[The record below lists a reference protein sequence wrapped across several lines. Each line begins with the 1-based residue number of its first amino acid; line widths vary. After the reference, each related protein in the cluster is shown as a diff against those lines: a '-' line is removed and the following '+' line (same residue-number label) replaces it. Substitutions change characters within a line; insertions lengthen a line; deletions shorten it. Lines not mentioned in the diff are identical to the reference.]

1 MNPDEHGWLIASDE
15 VRQALAD
22 RRPVVALESSVVSH
36 GLPYPTNVETA
47 LACEKAIRE
56 AGAVPAT
63 IAILEGVARVGLD
76 TGQIESIAGGSPLAL
91 HEPIEKVGLNNLASV
106 LARGGYG
113 ATTVAASVRLAHACG
128 IRFFATG
135 GIGGVH
141 RGAAASLDISGD
153 LTALAST
160 PVVCVSAGAKSILD
174 LPKTREYLET
184 IGVPVIGYR
193 TDEFPAFYTRESGLA
208 VDSKAEDAAAAARIA
223 ILHWKTGAVS
233 AVLVC
238 APVPREFALAAS
250 EVEEAI
256 AKATRL
262 AEESGTD
269 GKAVTPFVL
278 AQVKELTGG
287 KSLIANKALLINC
300 AGVAARVAIA
310 HAAQVAGQ
318 G

>member
-1 MNPDEHGWLIASDE
+1 
-15 VRQALAD
+15 LAE

-36 GLPYPTNVETA
+36 GLPHPTNVETA

-56 AGAVPAT
+56 AEAIPAT
-63 IAILEGVARVGLD
+63 IAILKGVARIGLD
-76 TGQIESIAGGSPLAL
+76 SDQIESIAGGAPVPRHDSV
-91 HEPIEKVGLNNLASV
+91 EKVGLNNLASV
-106 LARGGYG
+106 LARGAYG
-113 ATTVAASVRLAHACG
+113 ATTVAASLKLANACG

-141 RGAAASLDISGD
+141 RGAAESLDISGD

-160 PVVCVSAGAKSILD
+160 PVVCVSAGAKSLLD

-184 IGVPVIGYR
+184 IGVPVIGYQ
-193 TDEFPAFYTRESGLA
+193 TDEFPAFYTRESGLS
-208 VDSKAEDAAAAARIA
+208 VDSKAEDPAAAARIA
-223 ILHWKTGAVS
+223 ILHWKTGSVS

-250 EVEEAI
+250 EVEEAV
-256 AKATRL
+256 AKAARL
-262 AEESGTD
+262 AEESGVA
-269 GKAVTPFVL
+269 GKSVTPFVL
-278 AQVKELTGG
+278 SQMKELTSG
-287 KSLIANKALLINC
+287 KSLVANKALLINC

-310 HAAQVAGQ
+310 YAAQVAGQ